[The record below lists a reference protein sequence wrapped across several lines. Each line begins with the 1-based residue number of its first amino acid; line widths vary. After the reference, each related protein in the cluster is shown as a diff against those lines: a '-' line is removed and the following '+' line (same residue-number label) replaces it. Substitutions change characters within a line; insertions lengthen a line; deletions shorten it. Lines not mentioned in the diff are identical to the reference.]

1 MTHDYKKLFWWMR
14 IASSLFLA
22 ARSYYVK
29 QLSEIL
35 KPIVVA
41 AVFINIFLFFFGLA
55 TGLDD
60 IQILA
65 IINVIFLSFALLQEE
80 NK

>member
-1 MTHDYKKLFWWMR
+1 
-14 IASSLFLA
+14 
-22 ARSYYVK
+22 VK

-80 NK
+80 KK